1 MSENLKTGLI
11 KTLILVK
18 DYLPEIVLGGGWVP
32 LMYQHYFLGNK
43 SIFPILTKDI
53 DFMVNNK
60 VPIIKDKS
68 IDTILTEA
76 GLKPEFYGEGI
87 KPVVHYTGKI
97 GEHEVA
103 IEFLTDLK
111 GKGDKNI
118 IEVQPGLN
126 AEALRY
132 ISLSVNHTINLE
144 IDDAVKYG
152 SDSALKVRIP
162 NPGAFVFHKGLVFP
176 LRKEHTK
183 KEKDLYYIFGVIIN
197 DELRHRVIVEIETLS
212 TIYSPWYKTFIKNLL
227 NNFNDIESN
236 GVISVLNQKPA
247 NQFENYNNEQFKNL
261 VFFTFRDFLTT
272 IHSLGG

>member
-53 DFMVNNK
+53 DFMINNK
-60 VPIIKDKS
+60 VPVIADKS

-76 GLKPEFYGEGI
+76 GLKPEFYGDGI

-97 GEHEVA
+97 GVHGVA

-111 GKGDKNI
+111 GKGDKNV
-118 IEVQPGLN
+118 IEVQQGLN

-132 ISLSVNHTINLE
+132 ISLSVDHTIKVE
-144 IDDAVKYG
+144 IDDALKYG
-152 SDSALKVRIP
+152 ADSTLQVRIP

-176 LRKEHTK
+176 LRKDRAK
-183 KEKDLYYIFGVIIN
+183 KEKDLSYIFGVIIN
-197 DELRHRVIVEIETLS
+197 DELRHQAIVDIESLRMV
-212 TIYSPWYKTFIKNLL
+212 YSPWYKTFIKNLL
-227 NNFNDIESN
+227 NNFEDIDSN
-236 GVISVLNQKPA
+236 GVLSILNQKPA
-247 NQFENYNNEQFKNL
+247 NQFEN
-261 VFFTFRDFLTT
+261 
-272 IHSLGG
+272 